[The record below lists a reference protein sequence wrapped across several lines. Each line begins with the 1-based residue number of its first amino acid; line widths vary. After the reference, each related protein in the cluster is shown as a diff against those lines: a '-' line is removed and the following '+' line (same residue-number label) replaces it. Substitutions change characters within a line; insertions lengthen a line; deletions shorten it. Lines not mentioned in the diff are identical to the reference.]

1 MDAIVRANDPGQAL
15 PRDVPVLR
23 GAPVIG
29 ALLPIRKDPLNFF
42 VNIRRA
48 LGDVV
53 KVKVGTDQ
61 ILFVADP
68 EIIEHVL
75 ETNHRNY
82 VKSRYLKRMATIFGS
97 NVIIA
102 DGEDWRRRRKFLR
115 PAFTRAHIEELGW
128 LVVGEVTA
136 MIERWRLA
144 SRQGQP
150 INALDE
156 FMDLTL
162 GVIVK
167 SLLGVDVGARGS
179 IIARALA
186 VMLATS
192 ERRLWTPIN
201 VPSSVPIPSNL
212 ALKRAIAQ
220 LDQAVYS
227 IIGERRKSG
236 DGRNDILSAL
246 LSAEGDP
253 DDPISDVDIR
263 DEIVGMIVA
272 GHETTAT
279 TLTWAVEAL
288 SRHPNI
294 DRRLRAEV
302 QEVLQ
307 GRTPTIG
314 DAADLKYC
322 RMVLQETMRLRPP
335 VWTVSREALAD
346 DQVKGV
352 RIAAGTVVMMSP
364 FVVHRHDGYWP
375 NPEGFDPERFVDGEP
390 AGAAKYAYF
399 PFAGG
404 PRRCVGK
411 HFSMT
416 EMLIALPMLIQNF
429 QLSLI
434 PGHPVEM
441 QPMITLRP
449 RHGLWMLVSD
459 AAAAT
464 RQRAA

>member
-1 MDAIVRANDPGQAL
+1 MDAIVRPNGPGLAV
-15 PRDVPVLR
+15 PRDVPLLR
-23 GAPVIG
+23 GAPVLG

-53 KVKVGTDQ
+53 KVNVGNDQ

-68 EIIEHVL
+68 EIIAHVL

-82 VKSRYLKRMATIFGS
+82 IKSRNLKRVASIFGS

-115 PAFTRAHIEELGW
+115 PALTREHIEELAW
-128 LVVGEVTA
+128 LVVGDVTT

-150 INALDE
+150 INAAEE
-156 FMDLTL
+156 FMELTL

-167 SLLGVDVGARGS
+167 SLLGVDIGPRGLMIS
-179 IIARALA
+179 RALT
-186 VMLATS
+186 VMLAAS
-192 ERRLWTPIN
+192 ERRLWTPVN
-201 VPSSVPIPSNL
+201 VPTSVPIPSNL

-220 LDQAVYS
+220 FDQAVYS
-227 IIGERRKSG
+227 IIAERRQSG
-236 DGRNDILSAL
+236 EGRTDILTAL

-253 DDPISDVDIR
+253 HDPVSDVDIR

-279 TLTWAVEAL
+279 TLSWAVEAL

-307 GRTPTIG
+307 GRTPTLG
-314 DAADLKYC
+314 DLADLKYC
-322 RMVLQETMRLRPP
+322 KMVLQETMRLRPP
-335 VWTVSREALAD
+335 VWTISREALAD
-346 DQVKGV
+346 DHVKGV
-352 RIAAGTVVMMSP
+352 RIPAGTVVMMSQ

-375 NPEGFDPERFVDGEP
+375 NPEGFDPERFASGEP
-390 AGAAKYAYF
+390 DGAAKYAYF

-404 PRRCVGK
+404 PRKCVGQL
-411 HFSMT
+411 FSMN

-441 QPMITLRP
+441 QPMVTLRP
-449 RHGLWMLVSD
+449 RHGIWMLVAD
-459 AAAAT
+459 IAAAT
-464 RQRAA
+464 QRRAA